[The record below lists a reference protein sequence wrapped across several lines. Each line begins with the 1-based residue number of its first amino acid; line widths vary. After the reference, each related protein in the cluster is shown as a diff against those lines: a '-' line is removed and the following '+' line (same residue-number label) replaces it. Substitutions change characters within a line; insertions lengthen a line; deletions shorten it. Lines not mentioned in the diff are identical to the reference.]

1 MLRAKH
7 NVLHWY
13 ELKRRQSVL
22 KRQNKPCF
30 LGKYLEPWL
39 WCSQR
44 DYVSLSTTSHCD
56 QDPLV
61 VWTRSHFVLVSPH
74 LLYACRN
81 TADGRG
87 LVFGTMCEKQLW
99 SQHIC
104 DANKQL
110 GKISFSN
117 WSSAVEIRLTD
128 NKHIL
133 LTVMEEVLRYFTYP
147 KVTIP
152 HCKIACKNT
161 KYLQQSYILACPI
174 IITVTL
180 LLMLQP
186 MKVKPFWTTIFY
198 IHVTICQFS

>member
-1 MLRAKH
+1 MLT
-7 NVLHWY
+7 
-13 ELKRRQSVL
+13 KRLCFSVM
-22 KRQNKPCF
+22 P
-30 LGKYLEPWL
+30 
-39 WCSQR
+39 
-44 DYVSLSTTSHCD
+44 TTSHCD

-161 KYLQQSYILACPI
+161 KYLQQKALS
-174 IITVTL
+174 
-180 LLMLQP
+180 
-186 MKVKPFWTTIFY
+186 KVKLLSSRMTPVIIMLIYTNLSYYYYCYITISRSRWRLRPFWTTIFY
-198 IHVTICQFS
+198 IHVTIC